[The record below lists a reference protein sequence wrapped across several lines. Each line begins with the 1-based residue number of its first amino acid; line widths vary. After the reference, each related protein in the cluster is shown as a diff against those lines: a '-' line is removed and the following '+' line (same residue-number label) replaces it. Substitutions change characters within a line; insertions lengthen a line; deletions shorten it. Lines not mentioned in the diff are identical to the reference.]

1 MYLRYNEDEVDVKTE
16 SIKQKKKENDKL
28 KLIIALSIVIYGA
41 NYIKENNYFDMTT
54 NQLIVAFVCVLIFNI
69 IIERL
74 RKWISK

>member
-16 SIKQKKKENDKL
+16 SIKQKKKQNDKL

-54 NQLIVAFVCVLIFNI
+54 NQLIVAFVGVLIFNI

>member
-1 MYLRYNEDEVDVKTE
+1 MYLRYDEDEVNIKTE
-16 SIKQKKKENDKL
+16 SIKQKKKQNDKL